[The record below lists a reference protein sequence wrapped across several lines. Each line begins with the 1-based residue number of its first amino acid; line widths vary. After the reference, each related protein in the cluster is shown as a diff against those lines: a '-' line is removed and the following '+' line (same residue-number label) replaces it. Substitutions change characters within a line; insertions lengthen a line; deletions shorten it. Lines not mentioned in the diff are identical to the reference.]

1 MKIAILTMFNGLSQT
16 YSLVNVVSEH
26 IKMLLDNNID
36 TTILVSETINDKE
49 KWGVFLDNRLKW
61 IKIKNT
67 INNKQIK
74 WYDYSNQNKK
84 LHESF
89 YDEVKVISEDFKQKL
104 KPFDICIMHDILY
117 QGWHYVHNVA
127 IRKAQKELPNLK
139 FISFIHSF
147 PVKRPKEIKEELKY
161 RYVDMPNTIFAYPT
175 QSGIKALCL
184 QYNIPKE
191 KCVVINN
198 SIPLIEFLSEEV
210 NQLNQ
215 KTNFIDSEILI
226 IYPARLTQS
235 KKQEKVAALAG
246 SLKKI
251 SGKSI
256 KIIFCDFPS
265 MDIDSKKYKEIIIKT
280 GLTYGLNKEDI
291 IFTTDYGYS
300 FGFPRKSV
308 LDLFSLSNV
317 FICPSFSESFGLT
330 VLEAASKGNIIILN
344 KKVPALE
351 ELGKSINSYFMNWD
365 AKNNGYNTY
374 ETYHPSEM
382 QYYLDHAKIINQK
395 LEDSIIKSKTKIR
408 TRYSN
413 NYIFKNQLLPI
424 LTKLYK
430 NDFIS

>member
-26 IKMLLDNNID
+26 IKMLLENNID
-36 TTILVSETINDKE
+36 TTIVVSETINEKE
-49 KWGVFLDNRLKW
+49 KWGIFLDKRLKW

-84 LHESF
+84 LHDTF
-89 YDEVKVISEDFKQKL
+89 YDEVNVISKDFTEKL
-104 KPFDICIMHDILY
+104 KSFDICIMHDILY
-117 QGWHYVHNVA
+117 QGWHYIHNVA
-127 IRKAQKELPNLK
+127 IRKAQKSLPNLK

-147 PVKRPKEIKEELKY
+147 PATRPKEIIEELKY
-161 RYVDMPNTIFAYPT
+161 RYTDMPNTIFAYPT
-175 QSGIKALCL
+175 QSGIKALSH

-198 SIPLIEFLSEEV
+198 SIPLIEFLSKEV
-210 NQLNQ
+210 NDLNE
-215 KTNFIDSEILI
+215 KTKFIESEILI

-246 SLKKI
+246 SLKKVT
-251 SGKSI
+251 GKSI
-256 KIIFCDFPS
+256 KVIYCDFPS
-265 MDIDSKKYKEIIIKT
+265 IDIDSKKYKEIIIKN
-280 GLTYGLNKEDI
+280 GLTHGLNKEDI
-291 IFTTDYGYS
+291 IFTTDYGYKN
-300 FGFPRKSV
+300 GFPRKAV
-308 LDLFSLSNV
+308 LDLFSLSNI

-330 VLEAASKGNIIILN
+330 VLEAASKGNVIILN

-351 ELGKSINSYFMNWD
+351 ELGKSINCYFMNWD

-374 ETYHPSEM
+374 ETYYPNEM
-382 QYYLDHAKIINQK
+382 QYYIDNAKKINQL
-395 LEDSIIKSKTKIR
+395 LESDIITAKTKVR

-424 LTKLYK
+424 LRKLYK
-430 NDFIS
+430 NN